1 MNGNRDKR
9 IQMGSLGQQERSPSH
24 LNLSLEVAGL
34 QNLRLP
40 NPSNRYLSFCKTLIS
55 LLITGLMLILNGAP
69 VLANPYAAPP
79 LSFSNAE
86 LRGHDF
92 SGQNLRAAE
101 FSNANLEAADFSNA
115 RAQGA
120 VFSASV
126 MTKTDMHGADLRDA
140 MLDQSKF
147 LDTDLSDVDFTNA
160 ILLGSTFEN
169 VDITGADFTN
179 ALLDLSQVKTLCKM
193 AEGANSKT
201 GIDTRYSLGCRD

>member
-1 MNGNRDKR
+1 MNRNRETR
-9 IQMGSLGQQERSPSH
+9 VQTGALASRGRSLSP
-24 LNLSLEVAGL
+24 LNSFAQTNLYPSLRKMLVLFLVLGL
-34 QNLRLP
+34 
-40 NPSNRYLSFCKTLIS
+40 TLFLKATS
-55 LLITGLMLILNGAP
+55 

-101 FSNANLEAADFSNA
+101 FSNANLEAADFSHA

-147 LDTDLSDVDFTNA
+147 LDTDLRDVDFTNA

-179 ALLDLSQVKTLCKM
+179 TLLDLSQVKTLCKM
-193 AEGANSKT
+193 ADGANSKT
-201 GIDTRYSLGCRD
+201 GVDTRYSLGCQD